1 MAADV
6 KSVSS
11 VVITQNS
18 DIEDAISSSL
28 EPLIRGKTVAIK
40 PNDTWASKEDT
51 TGVTQPDT
59 LGGVLR
65 YLKAFGPR
73 ELVVT
78 GGSGAAQTE
87 DVFRVSGLMNVIN
100 AEGVK
105 FFDHNRPP
113 FKDVELEYEPP
124 KDVQPSEDGQGQ
136 SAGA

>member
-1 MAADV
+1 MLMGDCMAADV

-28 EPLIRGKTVAIK
+28 EHIPWESLIRGKIVGVK

-59 LGGVLR
+59 LAGVLR

-87 DVFRVSGLMNVIN
+87 DVFRVSWLMDVIN
-100 AEGVK
+100 AVGVK

-113 FKDVELEYEPP
+113 FKDVEL
-124 KDVQPSEDGQGQ
+124 Q
-136 SAGA
+136 

>member
-1 MAADV
+1 M

-18 DIEDAISSSL
+18 DIEDALSAALEHIPL
-28 EPLIRGKTVAIK
+28 EPLVRGKVVAVK

-87 DVFRVSGLMNVIN
+87 DVFRVSGMVDEIN
-100 AEGVK
+100 AEGGSNSSITIGPLSK
-105 FFDHNRPP
+105 RWN
-113 FKDVELEYEPP
+113 LS
-124 KDVQPSEDGQGQ
+124 Q
-136 SAGA
+136 